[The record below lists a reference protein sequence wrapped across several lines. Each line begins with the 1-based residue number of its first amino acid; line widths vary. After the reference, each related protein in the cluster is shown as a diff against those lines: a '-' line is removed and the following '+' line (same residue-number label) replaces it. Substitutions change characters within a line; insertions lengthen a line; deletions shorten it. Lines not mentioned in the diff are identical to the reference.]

1 MAKRLGVIL
10 GIILIMILS
19 LTSINYAV
27 NDSDGIWLG
36 LRGRSNERETGTYTF
51 NNKSIFK
58 IVQYRNST
66 GTEEG
71 NNATIYCLRAGKGF
85 GSEAYENSII
95 KYTQYFDMKFPEE
108 IEQPYRNELPTDEKT
123 YSELV
128 WLLDHLYIPAQTGA
142 SSEEIELANQSKQN
156 LLDNAGVSEDSFL
169 RDEVTY
175 ADEIEDI
182 LECIQQVAIWH
193 FTNPGDEYYN
203 ESTDHLEL
211 KVDGES
217 LSDKYSLDFADNEI
231 DSIYRYLVQG
241 AIDAVEGG
249 YTYEDASAIL
259 DPLELDKNR
268 AAVTIEGSNYIIGP
282 YKLNKESNVEY
293 EMNVKLMNGTTDIT
307 NAKILNNSKEEIQ
320 EGTTV
325 TDKIASTIG
334 NDFYISVPISSNI
347 SNFNIEV
354 SVKFYETTQTFW
366 SVGETSLTQNQPVVI
381 LSREEAEYKMKH
393 ELPIESPKFDLAL
406 RKYITSI
413 NGEPVNPSREPQIT
427 QEYLRGLA
435 TGTADFDNGTTS
447 TKNHTKTPLL
457 IENEDKI
464 IYTIRIYNEGDLD
477 GYAKKIVD
485 YLPEGL
491 ELVDQSESTI
501 NTKYNWQVGE
511 SKGGKTQVYTN
522 YLENELI
529 PKFDKAPVDGTYE
542 LNYRDVQIECKIVKE
557 PTQQDITFKNVAEIQ
572 EAEDVTGS
580 TQDRDST
587 PGNLTDEQIKDY
599 LPGTSEAGKGY
610 EDDDDYEELIM
621 LGKYFD
627 LSLRKFITGVNN
639 VAVTDREPQVD
650 VSPLLA
656 GQTTAI
662 YNHTKNPVSVS
673 AGDIVTYTIRVYNE
687 GQVDGYVD
695 EIVDH
700 LPPELEFIID
710 DEINISN
717 GWILDPADSTQ
728 RTIRTTK
735 LSKENDVDNIIKA
748 FNPETKEIS
757 YRDVQVRC
765 KVKETAQTQKKI
777 TNIAEITEYS
787 NDSNLVDRDN
797 SKDVVL
803 PSDEDLPNYKK
814 NETNSEIEYIP
825 EQ

>member
-572 EAEDVTGS
+572 EAEDVTGKHS
-580 TQDRDST
+580 R
-587 PGNLTDEQIKDY
+587 
-599 LPGTSEAGKGY
+599 
-610 EDDDDYEELIM
+610 
-621 LGKYFD
+621 
-627 LSLRKFITGVNN
+627 
-639 VAVTDREPQVD
+639 
-650 VSPLLA
+650 
-656 GQTTAI
+656 
-662 YNHTKNPVSVS
+662 
-673 AGDIVTYTIRVYNE
+673 
-687 GQVDGYVD
+687 
-695 EIVDH
+695 
-700 LPPELEFIID
+700 
-710 DEINISN
+710 
-717 GWILDPADSTQ
+717 
-728 RTIRTTK
+728 
-735 LSKENDVDNIIKA
+735 
-748 FNPETKEIS
+748 
-757 YRDVQVRC
+757 
-765 KVKETAQTQKKI
+765 
-777 TNIAEITEYS
+777 
-787 NDSNLVDRDN
+787 
-797 SKDVVL
+797 
-803 PSDEDLPNYKK
+803 
-814 NETNSEIEYIP
+814 
-825 EQ
+825 

>member
-464 IYTIRIYNEGDLD
+464 YT
-477 GYAKKIVD
+477 
-485 YLPEGL
+485 
-491 ELVDQSESTI
+491 Q
-501 NTKYNWQVGE
+501 
-511 SKGGKTQVYTN
+511 
-522 YLENELI
+522 
-529 PKFDKAPVDGTYE
+529 
-542 LNYRDVQIECKIVKE
+542 
-557 PTQQDITFKNVAEIQ
+557 
-572 EAEDVTGS
+572 
-580 TQDRDST
+580 
-587 PGNLTDEQIKDY
+587 
-599 LPGTSEAGKGY
+599 
-610 EDDDDYEELIM
+610 
-621 LGKYFD
+621 
-627 LSLRKFITGVNN
+627 
-639 VAVTDREPQVD
+639 
-650 VSPLLA
+650 
-656 GQTTAI
+656 
-662 YNHTKNPVSVS
+662 
-673 AGDIVTYTIRVYNE
+673 
-687 GQVDGYVD
+687 
-695 EIVDH
+695 
-700 LPPELEFIID
+700 
-710 DEINISN
+710 
-717 GWILDPADSTQ
+717 
-728 RTIRTTK
+728 
-735 LSKENDVDNIIKA
+735 
-748 FNPETKEIS
+748 
-757 YRDVQVRC
+757 
-765 KVKETAQTQKKI
+765 
-777 TNIAEITEYS
+777 
-787 NDSNLVDRDN
+787 
-797 SKDVVL
+797 
-803 PSDEDLPNYKK
+803 
-814 NETNSEIEYIP
+814 
-825 EQ
+825 